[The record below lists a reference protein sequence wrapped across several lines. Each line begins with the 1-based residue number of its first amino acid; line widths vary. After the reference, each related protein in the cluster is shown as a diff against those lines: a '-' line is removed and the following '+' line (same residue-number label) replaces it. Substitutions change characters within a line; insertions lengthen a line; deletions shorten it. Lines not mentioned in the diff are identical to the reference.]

1 MRPMAVTHQTDTE
14 QRRVPLSFNKYTG
27 TRIKVTAPDG
37 KPPIGAF
44 PRGYY
49 MLFILNN
56 LGVPSEAR
64 FILFS

>member
-14 QRRVPLSFNKYTG
+14 QRRVPLFFSRPTYTK
-27 TRIKVTAPDG
+27 IKVTAPDG
-37 KPPIGAF
+37 KPPIGAL

-49 MLFILNN
+49 MIFILNN